1 MFGIFQDHYLYLH
14 LAGLASMGALAF
26 KDQLKLR
33 GVLMLGIIFSG
44 LSHVIGLK
52 QPGWPELFWNAV
64 SLAINIFV
72 LTQLILDRTHIGLSR
87 EQEKLFS
94 ALRVL
99 TPGEFRALE
108 RVAEW
113 RTAEAGETLTT
124 EGEVPGCLY
133 YVLEGE
139 VRIAKGDR
147 AFTIRPKAFI
157 GEVAYL
163 HDQPASATVTLGAGA
178 RYLRWDV
185 VVLERRLNSRAAL
198 RTALMRLLSLDTAQK
213 VAGS

>member
-1 MFGIFQDHYLYLH
+1 MFALFSDHFLYLH
-14 LAGLASMGALAF
+14 LSGLVSVGALAL

-33 GVLMLGIIFSG
+33 GVLLLSLAFSA
-44 LSHVIGLK
+44 LSHVVGLTE
-52 QPGWPELFWNAV
+52 PSWPSLFWNAV
-64 SLAINIFV
+64 SFAINIFV
-72 LTQLILDRTHIGLSR
+72 LAQLILDRTHIGLSR

-94 ALRVL
+94 AFRVL

-108 RVAEW
+108 GVAEW
-113 RTAEAGETLTT
+113 RTAQAGETLTT
-124 EGEVPGCLY
+124 EGVVPDHLY

-139 VRIAKGDR
+139 THIAKGER
-147 AFTIRPKAFI
+147 AFSIRPKAFI

-163 HDQPASATVTLGAGA
+163 HDQPASATVTLGEGA
-178 RYLRWDV
+178 RYLKWDV
-185 VVLERRLNSRAAL
+185 AVLERRLDSRSAL